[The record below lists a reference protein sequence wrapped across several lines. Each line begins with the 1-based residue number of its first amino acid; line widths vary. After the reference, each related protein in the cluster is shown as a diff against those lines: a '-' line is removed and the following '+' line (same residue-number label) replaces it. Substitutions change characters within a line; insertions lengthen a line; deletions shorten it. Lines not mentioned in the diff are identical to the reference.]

1 MITDDV
7 EVRHNGF
14 APVNEQRS
22 EKDILEKVEDYVQSH
37 DVTVNVPA
45 VGAKVTLSPKSLN
58 EDEINFSVKF
68 TSGARSSVEGEVLNE
83 VSECSFH
90 STFIFYSSQVKIE
103 EAFRPTLRIR
113 SSQSHDSHPSRPRSP
128 WT

>member
-7 EVRHNGF
+7 EVRRNGF

-37 DVTVNVPA
+37 DVIVNVPA

-68 TSGARSSVEGEVLNE
+68 TSGARSSVEGKFFPFCLK
-83 VSECSFH
+83 F
-90 STFIFYSSQVKIE
+90 
-103 EAFRPTLRIR
+103 
-113 SSQSHDSHPSRPRSP
+113 QSNF
-128 WT
+128 